1 MYAALLALPL
11 VPRGTYVRYS
21 IFHTL
26 FSSYPI
32 ELLPYIIYCYNSSMT
47 ESHPSAALVGGTGL
61 VGSHILNTL
70 LAHPLS
76 PRIHALGR
84 RSLPNSSPN
93 LSVIVNP
100 DTSTWADSLKSLSPP
115 PSIFLSA
122 LGTSKA
128 AAGSV
133 AAQRAIDYDLNL
145 SLARTA
151 KESGVQTYV
160 LISSAG
166 VGLNSP
172 FPYGR
177 MKAELED
184 AVKKLEFPYTVILK
198 PGLLVGTRQ
207 ETRPAEAFLRGIAKG
222 LGAIS
227 KGLLTEWWAQD
238 VDIIARA
245 AVRAGWECVD
255 GKRDK
260 GVWVLE
266 QADIVKIGKPVDKE

>member
-1 MYAALLALPL
+1 MAEP
-11 VPRGTYVRYS
+11 
-21 IFHTL
+21 
-26 FSSYPI
+26 
-32 ELLPYIIYCYNSSMT
+32 N
-47 ESHPSAALVGGTGL
+47 PSAALVGGTGL

-70 LAHPLS
+70 LTHPHS
-76 PRIHALGR
+76 PQTYALVR
-84 RSLPNSSPN
+84 RSLPSSSPN
-93 LSVIVNP
+93 LSVIVNS
-100 DTSTWADSLKSLSPP
+100 DTGTWTDSLKSLSTP

-122 LGTSKA
+122 LGTSRA
-128 AAGSV
+128 AAGSF

-160 LISSAG
+160 LISSAA

-172 FPYGR
+172 FPYGK

-207 ETRPAEAFLRGIAKG
+207 ETRLAEGFVRGIAKG

-227 KGLLTEWWAQD
+227 KGWLTEWWAQD

-266 QADIVKIGKPVDKE
+266 QSDIVRIGKHVDKE